1 MEKTGTRQ
9 HSRLVPVGHRAVR
22 RTRAVRLGWTFLIVL
37 VVGVAII
44 AAWTLVHLGPG
55 ADVIGVVSFGVSAAV
70 TLIVALLALVAVIN
84 FISSIAHWP
93 YIWILPDDFAS
104 IRLDWPIAVAIA
116 AGVALGWRFWQ

>member
-1 MEKTGTRQ
+1 
-9 HSRLVPVGHRAVR
+9 VR

-44 AAWTLVHLGPG
+44 AAWTFVHLGPG
-55 ADVIGVVSFGVSAAV
+55 SDVIGLVSFAVSAGV
-70 TLIVALLALVAVIN
+70 TLIVALLAVVAVIN
-84 FISSIAHWP
+84 FISSITHSP
-93 YIWILPDDFAS
+93 YIWILPADFAS